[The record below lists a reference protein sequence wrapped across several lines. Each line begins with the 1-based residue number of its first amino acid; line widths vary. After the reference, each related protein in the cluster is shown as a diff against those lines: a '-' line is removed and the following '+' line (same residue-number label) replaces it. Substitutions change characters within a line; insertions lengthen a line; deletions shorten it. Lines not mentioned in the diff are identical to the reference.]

1 MVKALLAALKWVL
14 LCLLP
19 FYLGVCLFVCGAMWL
34 TTGFDSIA
42 MELPIIAIL
51 SVPVAFMMAAAWHI
65 PLESRHQ

>member
-1 MVKALLAALKWVL
+1 MVEALLKSLKWVL

-51 SVPVAFMMAAAWHI
+51 SLPLAGMMAAAWHI
-65 PLESRHQ
+65 PLDRRQ